1 MRDWKISLWAGRA
14 VLALFFAY
22 AGFLKLSRTPEALAA
37 MGWHWTVDV
46 PPSLITFIGIMEV
59 LGAIGIIFPAALRL
73 LPWLATLSAAGML
86 LLQLAAVAL
95 LALLAGQHNIIRN
108 LEGGSRQVSGG
119 ARFRYTLEA
128 TVRAVAPDNVIAPVH
143 GSLSRCGRDP
153 WSR

>member
-95 LALLAGQHNIIRN
+95 HLSRGETGVLWLNAILVLVAG
-108 LEGGSRQVSGG
+108 
-119 ARFRYTLEA
+119 
-128 TVRAVAPDNVIAPVH
+128 AVAWIGFN
-143 GSLSRCGRDP
+143 RDA
-153 WSR
+153 RG